1 MNARRLYPLAH
12 AATGLT
18 IPWTPALAA
27 LYPAD
32 LRDPTDDVTVD
43 VGRFGRRLV
52 VQLVDGGPWLDLSA
66 LPADAAEA
74 IEAAEQAAYRAHAE
88 GNARDRR
95 ERDREAAGLARFEE
109 REAYRFALGL

>member
-74 IEAAEQAAYRAHAE
+74 VLAAERAAFNAAADKREAAKRVS
-88 GNARDRR
+88 
-95 ERDREAAGLARFEE
+95 DREAAGLARFEE